1 MKRLKI
7 GDQVKIITGKKKG
20 QIGIIS
26 ALFPKKSLVSIEGI
40 YLLKMSKDK
49 LGENQQE
56 KKIPILLH
64 SSNLMLWNLN
74 EGGRIGFKYVENEKK
89 RFFKKSGNI
98 I

>member
-7 GDQVKIITGKKKG
+7 GDQVKITTGKKKG
-20 QIGIIS
+20 QLGTIS
-26 ALFPKKSLVSIEGI
+26 ALFPKKSLVS
-40 YLLKMSKDK
+40 LKEIFFLKKSKDK
-49 LGENQQE
+49 ETQDE
-56 KKIPILLH
+56 KEKEIPILLH
-64 SSNLMLWNLN
+64 CSNLMLWNGN